1 MAQSDDRRYPPVT
14 RDDMVAACTAGWT
27 ATPGDLNPY
36 YGQGILADLWR
47 LGYQSMLAYKLNRS
61 PARQA
66 FLDAQ
71 SETPRTAP

>member
-47 LGYQSMLAYKLNRS
+47 LGYQ
-61 PARQA
+61 
-66 FLDAQ
+66 
-71 SETPRTAP
+71 